1 MENSISVF
9 GHLNQKPDSV
19 TDETSE
25 ESISNEEIFVASAI
39 STGSLPKTGDLT
51 SSDFVFLGVLL
62 CLAVMILRGLRKT
75 SLKNR

>member
-1 MENSISVF
+1 MENSISVY
-9 GHLNQKPDSV
+9 GHLNQNADSA

-25 ESISNEEIFVASAI
+25 ERIPNEEIFVASAI

-51 SSDFVFLGVLL
+51 SSDFVFLGILL

-75 SLKNR
+75 KLKNR